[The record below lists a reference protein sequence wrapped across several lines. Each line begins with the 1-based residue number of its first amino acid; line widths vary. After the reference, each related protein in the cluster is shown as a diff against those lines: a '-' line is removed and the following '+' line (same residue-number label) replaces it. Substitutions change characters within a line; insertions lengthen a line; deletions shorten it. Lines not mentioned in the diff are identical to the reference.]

1 MKSYQLAVIPGDGIG
16 QEVVPAALR
25 VLDAVEQLHG
35 GLKFE
40 RTAFPWSCEY
50 YVEHGRCCP
59 TDFLT
64 TLGNFDAIFLGAC
77 GLPELVPD
85 HVSLWAFMIPIRR
98 AFEQYVNLR
107 PVKLLRGLQS
117 PLRDKATHSI
127 DFAVVR
133 ENNEGEYSSI
143 GGRIY
148 SGTPHEAA
156 VQESYF
162 SRRGVERITRFAFE
176 LANRSRRKRLL
187 SATKSNGIIHT
198 MPFWD
203 EITKE
208 VAAGFSEV
216 EWRLMHIDALA
227 AYFVLRPEELDVV
240 VASNLFGDILSD
252 LGGAV
257 MGSIG
262 MAPAANLNP
271 ERKYPSMFEPVHG
284 SAPDIAGKG
293 IANPIG
299 QSWTLAMML
308 EHFGEQELA
317 AKVVTAIEDCLEA
330 GVKTLDLGG
339 QATTKEVTDAIVEG
353 VLR

>member
-1 MKSYQLAVIPGDGIG
+1 MKTHQLAIIPGDGIG
-16 QEVVPAALR
+16 REVVPAALR

-35 GLKFE
+35 GLRFE

-50 YVEHGRCCP
+50 YVEHGRFCP
-59 TDFLT
+59 DDFVR
-64 TLGNFDAIFLGAC
+64 TLGDFNAIFLGAC

-117 PLRDKATHSI
+117 PLRDQCTHGI

-148 SGTPHEAA
+148 SGTPFEAA

-162 SRRGVERITRFAFE
+162 SRRGVERIARYAFE
-176 LANRSRRKRLL
+176 LAARAPRQRLL

-208 VAAGFSEV
+208 VAADFPAV
-216 EWRLMHIDALA
+216 EWRLMHIDAVA
-227 AYFVLRPEELDVV
+227 AYFVLHPQELDVV
-240 VASNLFGDILSD
+240 VATNLFGDILSD
-252 LGGAV
+252 IGGAV

-271 ERKYPSMFEPVHG
+271 QRKYPSMFEPVHG
-284 SAPDIAGKG
+284 SAPDIAGRG
-293 IANPIG
+293 IANPVG
-299 QSWTLAMML
+299 QIWTLAMML
-308 EHFGEQELA
+308 EHFGEPELA
-317 AKVVTAIEDCLEA
+317 ARVVTAIENSLEA
-330 GVKTLDLGG
+330 GRKTPDLGG
-339 QATTKEVTDAIVEG
+339 QATTAEVTEAIVAD
-353 VLR
+353 LR